1 MLEQAPLGD
10 ERTSGQWRY
19 ALRETDGYAVITG
32 YDGDETCLTVPMQ
45 LDGADVVGLAPQAL
59 AGRQLKSIA
68 LHSNILTIAADAF
81 GSETP
86 EILAP
91 NGSYALYYAQKHQ
104 LAWRTQQ
111 DYVLQPH
118 VIDFSDALGG
128 RISRRGDSHVLF
140 APLEGSILASVER
153 PAIAETIVELKLDN
167 SVTLS
172 EAEFTLGTIH
182 FTTSRFFVE
191 IKVVAG
197 IAVTGEIEVSFKD
210 YSYQIAE
217 YNFATDEW
225 EFADPVS
232 SGSGDRNAISVSA
245 EVQGKAY
252 DKLQASVGLFE
263 FVDVF
268 AIEMEAGIKL
278 MPVSK
283 EAGPWP
289 ICNLHICFDSLE
301 YFLHFEKDCPFAD
314 SYKVTFET
322 RTGETFAPIYVKK
335 GRLCRVAAFL
345 RDASQ
350 RNGRHLCRLG
360 DFCKGHGAELDSG

>member
-1 MLEQAPLGD
+1 MQYAAVNIDNFTQMCYEETIDSEQSGGLHMRRFVKCFTAFFLAFILVFPGLAPAISWLEGKAARAQTLLEQPYMLEQAPLGD
-10 ERTSGQWRY
+10 ERTSGEWRY

-45 LDGADVVGLAPQAL
+45 LDGADVVGMAPRAL

-91 NGSYALYYAQKHQ
+91 NGSYAIYYAQKHQ

-140 APLEGSILASVER
+140 APLEGSRLEVDDIFWMFDARGVEYFYRVTALSWQDGSILASVER

-172 EAEFTLGTIH
+172 EADFIPAEGVEVVSTQ
-182 FTTSRFFVE
+182 SRAGVDFGQEEKSVALELLDFE
-191 IKVVAG
+191 IKNG
-197 IAVTGEIEVSFKD
+197 SFKYGLD
-210 YSYQIAE
+210 VVFENSTIITYHAVIL
-217 YNFATDEW
+217 
-225 EFADPVS
+225 
-232 SGSGDRNAISVSA
+232 ISPTKMDISTQRA
-245 EVQGKAY
+245 M
-252 DKLQASVGLFE
+252 LFWLWKR
-263 FVDVF
+263 
-268 AIEMEAGIKL
+268 A
-278 MPVSK
+278 
-283 EAGPWP
+283 
-289 ICNLHICFDSLE
+289 
-301 YFLHFEKDCPFAD
+301 
-314 SYKVTFET
+314 
-322 RTGETFAPIYVKK
+322 
-335 GRLCRVAAFL
+335 
-345 RDASQ
+345 
-350 RNGRHLCRLG
+350 
-360 DFCKGHGAELDSG
+360 

>member
-1 MLEQAPLGD
+1 MQYAAVNIDNFTQMCYEETIDSEQSGGLHMRRFMKCVTACFLAFVLVFPGLAPAISWLEGKAARAQTLLEQPYMLEQAPLGD

-32 YDGDETCLTVPMQ
+32 YGGDETCLTVPMQ

-140 APLEGSILASVER
+140 APLEGSRLEVGDIFWMFDARGVEYFYRVTALSWQDGSILASVER
-153 PAIAETIVELKLDN
+153 PAIAETIVELKLDIFQT
-167 SVTLS
+167 VFRLYR
-172 EAEFTLGTIH
+172 LLL
-182 FTTSRFFVE
+182 
-191 IKVVAG
+191 VVL
-197 IAVTGEIEVSFKD
+197 
-210 YSYQIAE
+210 
-217 YNFATDEW
+217 
-225 EFADPVS
+225 
-232 SGSGDRNAISVSA
+232 R
-245 EVQGKAY
+245 
-252 DKLQASVGLFE
+252 
-263 FVDVF
+263 
-268 AIEMEAGIKL
+268 L
-278 MPVSK
+278 M
-283 EAGPWP
+283 G
-289 ICNLHICFDSLE
+289 
-301 YFLHFEKDCPFAD
+301 
-314 SYKVTFET
+314 
-322 RTGETFAPIYVKK
+322 AP
-335 GRLCRVAAFL
+335 
-345 RDASQ
+345 D
-350 RNGRHLCRLG
+350 
-360 DFCKGHGAELDSG
+360 